1 MAVGIPQ
8 RRPAVTQYD
17 EELLKALRQASQVHP
32 SQYARES
39 QAGSFPWGSLT
50 QSLLGGLLAGRQ
62 RQEIKAKQAQSDAAN
77 IALTEGLLTNQ
88 IGDIKIGPSGSFY
101 TVPKDLNAISG
112 VLQETAPEMVPRL
125 DGTME
130 AASLE
135 ELGKLAIQG
144 KYREGISAEN
154 IPSHVPAYDDNEN
167 LVMVKEKHG
176 GRIAPQIAGDAAK
189 VEPGLLDFNKL
200 QEKYAQSLP
209 PKEAFITIPG
219 RGKPDSVIG
228 KIAELISGPSD
239 VTDIKA
245 KDIFELAQASGID
258 PLPLYAYL
266 QDQKTK
272 SGETTFTKPE
282 LSYISQTNEDNTINN
297 INALTRVATIT
308 NANGTTEQRIEI
320 RENGIFRP
328 LKPNEKFIPK
338 ISEKDNTPRYFRNNG
353 GDITYIDTDGVEK
366 TLKNGEQFRVETGSP
381 TELLKLSKTQDAQE
395 IKLIGDKGFA
405 PRPLIIPD
413 NPGEVAARIIS
424 SHGTN
429 GYNESI
435 MVSKDLE
442 IDTPN
447 GTIMFKADQKIETN
461 DPNYNLLK
469 NTLQESSYS
478 NISSFASSGLLS
490 SAKLNDL
497 RAEVLTART
506 GFFNLANYVN
516 TIDRTNLGLQRDID
530 KVTSWFKTVFMP
542 EKQLDDQ
549 QVALRIANGQLSRLG
564 GTLRLDILGPGVMTE
579 QDFLR
584 LREALGNDPNSAQ
597 SIQAFKETLHLI
609 LKEKEMTY
617 KDKNSYYEKQRTAVP
632 QREKG
637 FPSIDLEIPEYKSF
651 FEVTTEPTFIT
662 GTIMNM
668 QPNDN
673 IFKSI
678 NKTMN
683 AIQQRTGKVTEEEM
697 LKFYNKR
704 QLNAIKKRFD
714 QLGIQ

>member
-1 MAVGIPQ
+1 
-8 RRPAVTQYD
+8 
-17 EELLKALRQASQVHP
+17 
-32 SQYARES
+32 
-39 QAGSFPWGSLT
+39 
-50 QSLLGGLLAGRQ
+50 
-62 RQEIKAKQAQSDAAN
+62 
-77 IALTEGLLTNQ
+77 
-88 IGDIKIGPSGSFY
+88 
-101 TVPKDLNAISG
+101 
-112 VLQETAPEMVPRL
+112 
-125 DGTME
+125 
-130 AASLE
+130 
-135 ELGKLAIQG
+135 
-144 KYREGISAEN
+144 
-154 IPSHVPAYDDNEN
+154 
-167 LVMVKEKHG
+167 MVKEKHG
-176 GRIAPQIAGDAAK
+176 GRIAPEIAGDAAK

-209 PKEAFITIPG
+209 RKEASIRLGPEDDPNWLQRNILG
-219 RGKPDSVIG
+219 SSLRGKDISNINTLIP
-228 KIAELISGPSD
+228 IAGY
-239 VTDIKA
+239 
-245 KDIFELAQASGID
+245 D
-258 PLPLYAYL
+258 PIEYDWF

-478 NISSFASSGLLS
+478 NISNFASSGLLS

-549 QVALRIANGQLSRLG
+549 QVALKIANGQLSRLG